1 MIRHPIIFRLALA
14 ASALAL
20 VVVVLGAWVRLS
32 DAGLGCPD
40 WPGCYGHIGVP
51 DEAHEL
57 AAANAAYP
65 QRPVEAGKAWKEMIH
80 RYAASIL
87 GLLIVAI
94 AVLAWRAA
102 RRGEGVGKL
111 PYALLALVVFQ
122 GLLGMWTVTLLVKP
136 IIVLAHLAGG
146 LSTLAL
152 LWWLV
157 LRHAS
162 LGDGQPA
169 PTRLRGP
176 ALAALLVLVLQIL
189 LGGWTSTNYAALSCP
204 DLPTCQGQW
213 WPQMDFA
220 DGFTPWR
227 GLGVDYEGGVLA
239 NESRVAIHVAHR
251 LGAIAA
257 APLVGLLALLAWRS
271 GGAARPV
278 GALIGVLLLLQL
290 ALGLGN
296 VLFSLPLA
304 VATAHNGGAALLLL
318 SLLSLLHLLYPAKM
332 RRLPG
337 GKP

>member
-157 LRHAS
+157 LRHS
-162 LGDGQPA
+162 GRGDGQSA

-257 APLVGLLALLAWRS
+257 ALLVGLLALLAWRS